1 MSEKNKKALKR
12 LLGWLKEILEWLA
25 LLTGIIS
32 AIVTMLKG

>member
-12 LLGWLKEILEWLA
+12 LLEWLKEILEWLA